1 MFEYPASSN
10 TDLIDEPALTQV
22 PSEAGN
28 NFTKQALY
36 FKEIGYGTVL
46 CFVKGTSNKF
56 LYAS

>member
-10 TDLIDEPALTQV
+10 TDLIDEPAISQV
-22 PSEAGN
+22 PSEAGIS
-28 NFTKQALY
+28 FTKQALY

-46 CFVKGTSNKF
+46 FLVKGTSNIF